1 MLIDLYPDLGA
12 SIIASVNI
20 SRCILSAVI
29 VAVTQYIIDG
39 IGTGWTFTLYSLVAL
54 VCPIPVTFLLVRF
67 GPRWQE
73 KRETRHASSY

>member
-1 MLIDLYPDLGA
+1 MDLYPNLGA

-29 VAVTQYIIDG
+29 VAVSQYIING
-39 IGTGWTFTLYSLVAL
+39 IGTGWTFTMYSLVAMIF
-54 VCPIPVTFLLVRF
+54 PIPVTLVLVRY

-73 KRETRHASSY
+73 KREIGHVHS